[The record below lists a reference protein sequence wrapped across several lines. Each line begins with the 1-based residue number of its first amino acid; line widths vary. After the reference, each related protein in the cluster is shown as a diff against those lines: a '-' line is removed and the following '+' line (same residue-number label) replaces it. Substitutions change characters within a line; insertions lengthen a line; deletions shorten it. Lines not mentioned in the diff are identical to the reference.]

1 MEASRAAKKMLR
13 RLSLKGWQGCSVLQ
27 TNQFVSRGFAKVAFS
42 APGQRGLENGSMFTK
57 ILIANR
63 GEIACR
69 VIRTARAMGIKTVAV
84 YSDADRGAKHVEL
97 ADEAVYIG
105 AAPASESYL
114 VGSKIIDACLKTGAQ
129 AVHPGYG
136 FLSENLPFCQLC
148 FNAGIE
154 FIGPPPNAIRAM
166 GSKSESK
173 DIMIKARV
181 PVTPGYHGSDQSN
194 ATLSAEAKKIGFPL
208 MIKAVSGG
216 GGKGMR
222 AVFEE
227 KQFIDALDAC
237 RREAKKSFADD
248 AVLLEKLIRSP
259 RHVELQVFGDKHGD
273 AVHLMERD
281 CSIQRRHQ
289 KVLEEAPAPN
299 LPPEKRKA
307 MWDAA
312 VACAKAVGYV
322 GAGTVE
328 FLVDS
333 VTSDFYFCEMNTRLQ
348 VEHPVT
354 EMITGVDLVEWQLR
368 VAAGQP
374 LPLKQEQIISRANGC
389 AIEARIYAE
398 NPLNEFLPQTGHLAH
413 LRTPLENVNGASES
427 GVRVD
432 SGIRS
437 GDNVSSFYDPMI
449 AKLITYG
456 PDRASA
462 LSKME
467 RALRNYQVAGLANN
481 IDFLVRIC
489 QHPGFAHA
497 QPTTA
502 FFEQYMSE
510 LLASVGPKSNH
521 ILDKYTGLG
530 LIALS
535 ASARAKSNS
544 LSSGP
549 DDVWNGNS
557 IGPDWRTFGSSVK
570 RYVEVQDSSRSSIVA
585 TQVLAGNQI
594 KFSAAITDK
603 NTQQVDLIYTVKTAK
618 CIRPFGTDGAAGEVW
633 EVSAENNALRYSGT
647 ICIHKNVQKA
657 TVVDVWIDGQ
667 IGQEATHSQFIVPPI
682 VFASKDD
689 SSGGAP
695 VVLAPMPGQVVKIS
709 VKTGDEVKKGD
720 PIIILNAMKMEH
732 VVSAP
737 CSGIITIL
745 CSENSSVSDA
755 AVLAE
760 VAPKKKD

>member
-1 MEASRAAKKMLR
+1 MLR
-13 RLSLKGWQGCSVLQ
+13 LSVLRRF
-27 TNQFVSRGFAKVAFS
+27 TGVGEFALNRNSSFGKGAIRSSSVDIK
-42 APGQRGLENGSMFTK
+42 QFTK
-57 ILIANR
+57 ILVANR

-69 VIRTARAMGIKTVAV
+69 VIRTAREMGIKTVAV
-84 YSDADRGAKHVEL
+84 YSDADRGAKHVEM

-105 AAPASESYL
+105 PSPASESYL
-114 VGSKIIDACLKTGAQ
+114 VGSKIIEACLKTGAQ

-148 FNAGIE
+148 TDAGIE
-154 FIGPPPNAIRAM
+154 FIGPPPYAIRAM

-181 PVTPGYHGSDQSN
+181 PVTPGYHGTDQSN
-194 ATLSAEAKKIGFPL
+194 ETLVAEAKKIGYPL

-227 KQFIDALDAC
+227 KQFLDALDAC

-248 AVLLEKLIRSP
+248 AVLLEKLIRAP
-259 RHVELQVFGDKHGD
+259 RHVELQVFGDKHGN

-299 LPPEKRKA
+299 LSAEKRKA
-307 MWDAA
+307 MGEAA

-374 LPLKQEQIISRANGC
+374 LPMNQEEIASRVKGC

-398 NPLNEFLPQTGHLAH
+398 NPLNNFLPQTGHLAH
-413 LRTPLENVNGASES
+413 LRTPLEHTDKVNPPLES

-432 SGIRS
+432 SGVRP

-449 AKLITYG
+449 AKLIVYG
-456 PDRASA
+456 PDRPSA
-462 LSKME
+462 LAKLE

-481 IDFLVRIC
+481 IDFLVRIV
-489 QHPGFAHA
+489 QHQGFANA

-502 FFEQYMSE
+502 FFEQYMPE
-510 LLASVGPKSNH
+510 LLDSVKPKSSH

-535 ASARAKSNS
+535 ESSKRPATAPSRSTSAA
-544 LSSGP
+544 
-549 DDVWNGNS
+549 DVWSGKGA
-557 IGPDWRTFGSSVK
+557 IGSDWRSFGTTVK
-570 RYVEVQDSSRSSIVA
+570 RSVDVLDSSRSSTI
-585 TQVLAGNQI
+585 TTELIGGNQF
-594 KFSAAITDK
+594 KFCSKPTTDHP
-603 NTQQVDLIYTVKTAK
+603 QTVESVYIVKSAK
-618 CIRPFGTDGAAGEVW
+618 CVRPAGTDGAAGEVW
-633 EVSAENNALRYSGT
+633 EITAESNSLRLSGT
-647 ICIHKNVQKA
+647 VSIFLNAQKA
-657 TVVDVWIDGQ
+657 KVVDVWLDGQ
-667 IGQEATHSQFIVPPI
+667 IGQDSSHSQFIVP
-682 VFASKDD
+682 AADYGSKDD
-689 SSGGAP
+689 SSSGAP
-695 VVLAPMPGQVVKIS
+695 VVVAPMPGQVVKIS
-709 VKTGDEVKKGD
+709 VKSGDLVKKGD

-737 CSGIITIL
+737 TSGIITIL
-745 CSENSSVSDA
+745 CSENSTVADS

-760 VAPKKKD
+760 VAPVAAK